1 MYPEIARFIDIATIG
16 LLVICVIAFAQL
28 VLAWWRS
35 RQDR

>member
-1 MYPEIARFIDIATIG
+1 MYPEIQQLIDVVTVGIVVVLA
-16 LLVICVIAFAQL
+16 LAFGQL